1 MIMAYMYLDDI
12 SSDELNLS
20 ALLQPAAVV
29 DFY

>member
-1 MIMAYMYLDDI
+1 MCINDYGVYLDDI

-20 ALLQPAAVV
+20 ALLQPVV